1 MEEVRQGFLTMVEGR
16 LGAAGDRPVGTKGV
30 QAEMVVGLPVTLV
43 VLLEAMEDLVVR
55 MVGALRARVGIQVAM
70 ADHLEGMG
78 VVQVPAVP
86 PQETLAQAAAR
97 LVVLRMA
104 DRQMEGPLGDLRTG
118 VPRMEDHHPEALPM
132 ADRQGVRRAQ
142 DRIPVVLGP

>member
-55 MVGALRARVGIQVAM
+55 MVGALQARVGIQVAM

-86 PQETLAQAAAR
+86 PQETLAQAAAH

-104 DRQMEGPLGDLRTG
+104 DLRTG